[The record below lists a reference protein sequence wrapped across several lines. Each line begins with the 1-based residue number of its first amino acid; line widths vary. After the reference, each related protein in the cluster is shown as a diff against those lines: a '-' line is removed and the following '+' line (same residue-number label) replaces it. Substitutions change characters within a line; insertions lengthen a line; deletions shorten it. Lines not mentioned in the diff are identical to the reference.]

1 MSSRAASVL
10 RRRIVVAV
18 LVLVSLTLLTVY
30 FRESS
35 NGSLHSLQSAGASVL
50 RPFEVAANRVAQPFR
65 DAAGWVGGLSS
76 ARSDN
81 RRLRA
86 ENARYQAQLFVL
98 QSVLRENADLRAI
111 THYIGGRSYPQDY
124 DNLPTSIIAQAPGQ
138 FDQRVVVGVG
148 RDDGVALN
156 DPVVSP
162 TGQLVGVVTRVYG
175 SSAQVRLI
183 TDETSF
189 VSVVDPKT
197 GAAGILRH
205 DDPGSSIILDQVP
218 KSAVVSQG
226 DSLVTSGWKQGTL
239 TSIFPLGIPVGT
251 VSSVNQTDIDP
262 YKQIGVKLRVDFGS
276 LRSLVVLV
284 KKGNGR

>member
-124 DNLPTSIIAQAPGQ
+124 DNLPTSIIAQAPGSGTAA
-138 FDQRVVVGVG
+138 DWKVKW
-148 RDDGVALN
+148 
-156 DPVVSP
+156 P
-162 TGQLVGVVTRVYG
+162 
-175 SSAQVRLI
+175 SAC
-183 TDETSF
+183 ETSKPSP
-189 VSVVDPKT
+189 VSWP
-197 GAAGILRH
+197 R
-205 DDPGSSIILDQVP
+205 GSPPCS
-218 KSAVVSQG
+218 
-226 DSLVTSGWKQGTL
+226 T
-239 TSIFPLGIPVGT
+239 
-251 VSSVNQTDIDP
+251 
-262 YKQIGVKLRVDFGS
+262 
-276 LRSLVVLV
+276 
-284 KKGNGR
+284 

>member
-148 RDDGVALN
+148 RDDGVAQN
-156 DPVVSP
+156 DPVDSP
-162 TGQLVGVVTRVYG
+162 TGQLVGDVTRVDG
-175 SSAQVRLI
+175 SSAQDRLI

-262 YKQIGVKLRVDFGS
+262 YKQIEVKLLVDFGS
-276 LRSLVVLV
+276 LRSVVVLV
-284 KKGNGR
+284 PKRGRR